1 MGPRVLAVHIRS
13 YGIRVFTLPLCASL
27 LHVQSSGH
35 NLGNHLR
42 MCFVLALPSGGKGGQ
57 KGTEAGT
64 QGWVSGGC
72 CLPIS
77 PRSLGS
83 LQWGPTRDLPP
94 PPVAVPRTRSSPRR
108 PQAGAACRAGV
119 GGSGTAGHGGA
130 KEPRSKI
137 GAQRPRQFWCE
148 RSNRGS
154 DVCLMFR
161 GRFDALIR
169 ESSASPIHHSSSS
182 AIQTPL

>member
-1 MGPRVLAVHIRS
+1 MGPRVLAVHIRVM
-13 YGIRVFTLPLCASL
+13 VFGYSLCLYVPRCCTFSRRGTTWGTISACALSWPCPVGARGGKKGL
-27 LHVQSSGH
+27 KLAPRGGCQGAAACPSPRAPWGPSSG
-35 NLGNHLR
+35 
-42 MCFVLALPSGGKGGQ
+42 A
-57 KGTEAGT
+57 
-64 QGWVSGGC
+64 
-72 CLPIS
+72 
-77 PRSLGS
+77 PRAIC
-83 LQWGPTRDLPP
+83 P

-137 GAQRPRQFWCE
+137 GARRPRQFWCE

>member
-83 LQWGPTRDLPP
+83 LQWGPTCDLPP
-94 PPVAVPRTRSSPRR
+94 SCGCAPHPLQPPVAASRGCV
-108 PQAGAACRAGV
+108 Q
-119 GGSGTAGHGGA
+119 GGSGGLGDGRARRCKGA
-130 KEPRSKI
+130 EEQNRSPAAEAILVRAEQPRL
-137 GAQRPRQFWCE
+137 RCLL
-148 RSNRGS
+148 
-154 DVCLMFR
+154 DV
-161 GRFDALIR
+161 
-169 ESSASPIHHSSSS
+169 
-182 AIQTPL
+182 